1 MAAPQFSS
9 EPPLPAIMATHDERD
24 SRPSAPGRL
33 AGGLRSDGRYRSA
46 RAPQSGIRN
55 ASGDSWA
62 WLYVRK
68 VRIKP

>member
-33 AGGLRSDGRYRSA
+33 AGGSEVTVGTVLHVHHSPVKGMLVVIPGHGYMCEKF
-46 RAPQSGIRN
+46 G
-55 ASGDSWA
+55 
-62 WLYVRK
+62 
-68 VRIKP
+68 